1 MAGLGPL
8 FVPAMAQ
15 PPPAGGLIVVT
26 SPPGAQVMVGGEA
39 DLVGISPITFTYP
52 LLGSYE
58 LTVKKYG
65 YEDYRTQLLLDPA
78 HPQQLNVELSPKTGL
93 KAALRST
100 IIPGWGQ
107 RYNGHKTRSF
117 AFASLF
123 TGALVVF
130 LAVDQDFRDRE
141 DDYLVR
147 VDEYDDALLGGASI
161 DELSARHRAL
171 VSAQEAAYEAESD
184 RRIALGALVGIW
196 GLNVLDAF
204 LSVPDERATFAIKGV
219 SVTPSAGTDGIQLT
233 LSKAF

>member
-1 MAGLGPL
+1 M
-8 FVPAMAQ
+8 
-15 PPPAGGLIVVT
+15 IVIT
-26 SPPGAQVMVGGEA
+26 SPPGAQVRVDGEA
-39 DLVGISPITFTYP
+39 DLAGISPLTFTYP
-52 LLGSYE
+52 LLGDYE

-65 YEDYRTQLLLDPA
+65 YEDYRTRLMLDPA

-93 KAALRST
+93 KAALRSAV
-100 IIPGWGQ
+100 IPGWGQ
-107 RYNGHKTRSF
+107 RYNDHKTRSF
-117 AFASLF
+117 VFASLF

-130 LAVDQDFRDRE
+130 LTVDQDFRDRE

-147 VDEYDDALLGGASI
+147 MGEYDDALLRGASM
-161 DELSARHRAL
+161 DELSARYGAL
-171 VSAQEAAYEAESD
+171 VSAQEVAYDAESD

-219 SVTPSAGTDGIQLT
+219 SVTPSAGTDGVQLT